1 MKTQSTVRPERFT
14 INDLGKNREVTL
26 CYNIEE
32 TTNKENEIMF
42 AYDMIM
48 HTVDKEI
55 NLISALVNLKYSYD
69 DEIALLSKGIFDN
82 TDIEFI
88 EYRNYVSEIKMFV
101 KGVK

>member
-14 INDLGKNREVTL
+14 INDLGKKREVTL

-32 TTNKENEIMF
+32 TTNEENEIMF

-55 NLISALVNLKYSYD
+55 SLISALVNLKYLYD

>member
-1 MKTQSTVRPERFT
+1 
-14 INDLGKNREVTL
+14 
-26 CYNIEE
+26 
-32 TTNKENEIMF
+32 MF